1 MNAHEVKLVRLIQSL
16 CAVCGSNLAGLTLL
30 YIVLP
35 CVAAVVSRPAW
46 RMLALLI
53 ARYVSNLIK
62 EHYYYNYYYYFES
75 LSMASWTSHIG
86 MNAYTWQSSAY
97 WCRVTPCLTTTS
109 CNSVVYSTKS
119 SGPRTDP
126 LWYVNFRMSHRLPQ
140 RRRGRRRCADSC
152 SAATAFLWLW
162 DTAVFDPT
170 SRKPL
175 NRFYCNLK
183 LRRTPEDYTSKRI
196 WFRSDD
202 VGRLGEYPVC
212 HCRVSFFAILV
223 ASSRAQVVPV
233 TNCDELL

>member
-1 MNAHEVKLVRLIQSL
+1 MKVCQWLVERHT
-16 CAVCGSNLAGLTLL
+16 LAWTPTPDSHRRTDVGWL
-30 YIVLP
+30 
-35 CVAAVVSRPAW
+35 RAW
-46 RMLALLI
+46 RQHRVI
-53 ARYVSNLIK
+53 RSFTARRAVNWP
-62 EHYYYNYYYYFES
+62 
-75 LSMASWTSHIG
+75 M
-86 MNAYTWQSSAY
+86 
-97 WCRVTPCLTTTS
+97 
-109 CNSVVYSTKS
+109 
-119 SGPRTDP
+119 
-126 LWYVNFRMSHRLPQ
+126 WYVNFWMSHRLPQ

-183 LRRTPEDYTSKRI
+183 LRRTPEDYTSNRI

-202 VGRLGEYPVC
+202 VGGLGEYPVC